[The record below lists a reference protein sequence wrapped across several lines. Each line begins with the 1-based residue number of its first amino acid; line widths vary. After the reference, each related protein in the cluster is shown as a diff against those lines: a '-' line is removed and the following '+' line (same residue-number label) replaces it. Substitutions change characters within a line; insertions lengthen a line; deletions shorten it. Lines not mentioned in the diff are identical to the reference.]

1 MKHVKSGS
9 SVRKER
15 RKMDNINQ
23 TIILRGYVAK
33 EVKVY
38 SHYIGKNGETCNV
51 GQLTLGVNNS
61 TENSDF
67 LPITLFGQQCNL
79 IEKYCRV
86 GTQLLLGCSLKNNIY
101 TKKSG
106 KDIIYCGG
114 VQIIAENFQV
124 LSQPNKKRDKK
135 GEDA

>member
-1 MKHVKSGS
+1 
-9 SVRKER
+9 
-15 RKMDNINQ
+15 MDNINQ
-23 TIILRGYVAK
+23 TIILRGYVAR

-51 GQLTLGVNNS
+51 GQLTLGVSNS

-67 LPITLFGQQCNL
+67 LPITLFGRQCDL
-79 IEKYCRV
+79 IEKYSHV

-106 KDIIYCGG
+106 KDTIYCGG

-124 LSQPNKKRDKK
+124 LSQPNKKRNKK